1 MKPVSKPQI
10 GKIHVLLNQNGW
22 MHEKAEIVAAIS
34 DGRTTSTRELSSM
47 EAIQMIRYLSEH
59 NPGERMKAL
68 IFSLAY
74 QAGIIY
80 GSSPADKKIN
90 AAKLDLFLQ
99 DRGTVKKKLNA
110 MGIPDLTRT
119 LKQFQAIVRS
129 VSRAKENKEASSAVD
144 RLLKELD
151 LATA

>member
-10 GKIHVLLNQNGW
+10 GKIQVLLNQNGW

-34 DGRTTSTRELSSM
+34 DGRTTSTRELTSM

-59 NPGERMKAL
+59 NPGERMKSL

-74 QAGIIY
+74 QACIIY

-144 RLLKELD
+144 RLLKEMD